1 MPHLIRSLSIIVIL
15 LGTAHAEDKPGTP
28 GNSWQEQPIPI
39 PARTQDIRSE
49 STGRTYRIFV
59 HIPSTPAPPEG
70 FPVLYLLDGNV
81 TYPLAALLQESM
93 MERPAA
99 HGITPGIIV
108 GIGYPSEEKI
118 SPAFRTE
125 DYTPPAADLSA
136 TGDASGHPQGGAD
149 RFLDFIEKE
158 LKPRLVG
165 DFRIDPKRQ
174 TLFGHSYGGLFTLH
188 ALFTR
193 PDAFQGYFAASP
205 SIWWNQR
212 HILTEKDAFLRGKN
226 ATGPA
231 TRLRLTV
238 GSLEQT
244 PSPGQQAGGRGEQVA
259 ARRQVDNSRD
269 LATELRAAGMDVD
282 FLLLENENHGSAR
295 VSSVNQALRFAFA
308 IPSEKAARHR

>member
-1 MPHLIRSLSIIVIL
+1 MRRLIRCLSLLAVL
-15 LGTAHAEDKPGTP
+15 TGATHAQDAPAATAGGWEEKPVT
-28 GNSWQEQPIPI
+28 IPSRMTDI
-39 PARTQDIRSE
+39 PSTH
-49 STGRTYRIFV
+49 TGRTHRIFIHV
-59 HIPSTPAPPEG
+59 PSTPAPAEG

-81 TYPLAALLQESM
+81 TYPLAALLQDGM
-93 MERPAA
+93 MERAAA

-136 TGDASGHPQGGAD
+136 TGDGSGHPQGGAD

-158 LKPRLVG
+158 LKPRLAA
-165 DFRIDPKRQ
+165 DFRIDAKRQ

-188 ALFTR
+188 TLFTR
-193 PDAFQGYFAASP
+193 PEAFQGYFAASP

-212 HILTEKDAFLRGKN
+212 HILTERDAFLKAKDA
-226 ATGPA
+226 ATPA

-244 PSPGQQAGGRGEQVA
+244 PSPAHQAGGRAGQVTD
-259 ARRQVDNSRD
+259 RRQVDNSRD
-269 LATELRAAGMDVD
+269 LTTELRAAGMDVE

-295 VSSVNQALRFAFA
+295 VGAVNQAVRFAFA
-308 IPSEKAARHR
+308 APAR